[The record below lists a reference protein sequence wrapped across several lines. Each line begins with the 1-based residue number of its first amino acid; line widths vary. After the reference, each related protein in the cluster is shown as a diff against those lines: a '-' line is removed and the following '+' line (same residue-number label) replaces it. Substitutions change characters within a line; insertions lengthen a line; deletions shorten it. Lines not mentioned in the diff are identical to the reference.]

1 MKITP
6 ITENHLYQK
15 AYAKGKRYVTPA
27 VAVYV
32 LPDYKAREL
41 QKAHPKRIK
50 VNRVGLTVSKK
61 IGGAVVRSR
70 VRRILREAYRHIEAK
85 RPLKK
90 GFLLVFAA
98 REPSASM
105 KSTEMASQLGYAL
118 KRLEMYEA

>member
-32 LPDYKAREL
+32 LPDYKANQL
-41 QKAHPKRIK
+41 QKSHPRHVK

-70 VRRILREAYRHIEAK
+70 VRRILREAYRHIEAR

-98 REPSASM
+98 REASATM

-118 KRLEMYEA
+118 KRLEMYEK